1 MLQEQ
6 EHVAD
11 EPDENLDE
19 DGESDSE
26 LKSDEDDEIPQASQ
40 APTGRRSVLGF
51 IGGLFGRTPVRPTS
65 VILRLIVQ
73 PYMLARIICCPIPS
87 PFARR
92 MQSLPPGCRV
102 AQE

>member
-11 EPDENLDE
+11 NPDQNMDE

-26 LKSDEDDEIPQASQ
+26 LESDEDDEIPQASQ

-51 IGGLFGRTPVRPTS
+51 IGGLFGRTPVRLHLS
-65 VILRLIVQ
+65 
-73 PYMLARIICCPIPS
+73 
-87 PFARR
+87 
-92 MQSLPPGCRV
+92 
-102 AQE
+102 